1 MWRSSFTPILLLNKA
16 LFTRSAPYPW
26 WFRAPASRSSARWW
40 RSRGSASLGTCQ
52 IRKAP
57 LIPQPLPPHA
67 GPLPPSATRAP
78 WRLAAVMAAVGDGG
92 RAGGHPPPSAHLTS
106 FMAAGARRRGRGAS
120 CGRRGAAGRL
130 RGAPA
135 TRQQA
140 AAAHSAKRRKRRGG
154 KGRAR
159 PRDCALGWVL
169 GWDWSPQAA
178 KGASKRAKIEPQ
190 LPAFHREIVPQEQ
203 GGGAAAPKH
212 TRHQTA
218 ARKVGH
224 LLSFTSTPFVTLE
237 IQTVQSTEIQM
248 PSGFKNLHEA
258 VSYDPLVHLTI
269 HLITFGLCHNKFFHH
284 KCQGSVLACTTTKF
298 HMAPAREP

>member
-1 MWRSSFTPILLLNKA
+1 MGRFSFTPDPTPKQSSVYKLRA
-16 LFTRSAPYPW
+16 LPVMVPCTCVPF
-26 WFRAPASRSSARWW
+26 FSSMVTVSWLSFIRN
-40 RSRGSASLGTCQ
+40 LP

-57 LIPQPLPPHA
+57 LIPHPLPPHA

-135 TRQQA
+135 TGQQA

-169 GWDWSPQAA
+169 GWSLSPQAA
-178 KGASKRAKIEPQ
+178 KFTSNRPKIEPQ
-190 LPAFHREIVPQEQ
+190 LPAFHREIVPKEQ

-212 TRHQTA
+212 TRHQAA

-248 PSGFKNLHEA
+248 PSGFKNLH
-258 VSYDPLVHLTI
+258 
-269 HLITFGLCHNKFFHH
+269 
-284 KCQGSVLACTTTKF
+284 
-298 HMAPAREP
+298 